1 MMGKQLSVNN
11 LDVQLGKLKGELNHA
26 ISIGWDDNVGRSYEK
41 YIADEETK
49 LSHIAE
55 KVKKSNEK
63 YEYVDNVKIV
73 RFKQTYNDY
82 NTRFVK
88 LSRGN

>member
-1 MMGKQLSVNN
+1 MMGKKLSVND
-11 LDVQLGKLKGELNHA
+11 LDAQLGKLKGELNHA

-41 YIADEETK
+41 YIADEKTI
-49 LSHIAE
+49 LSHITE
-55 KVKKSNEK
+55 KVKKSNDK
-63 YEYVDNVKIV
+63 YEYVDNIKIDK
-73 RFKQTYNDY
+73 FKQTYNDY